1 MQIQC
6 DSREKKGELE
16 RIQGQFDRLGV
27 DYFVSKLYVGDYMNL
42 DNPRLVIDRK
52 KNLQELCGNITQQHE
67 RFQREL
73 IRAKDKQIKMIILC
87 EHGQGIERLEDVYF
101 WENPRRKDHAYRQ
114 VNGKPKWIYIPEQKR
129 ATSGKQLYKCLN
141 TIRNRYGV
149 EFAFCEP
156 SETGQ
161 RIVELLRTE
170 HGL

>member
-67 RFQREL
+67 RFQAELMRAREVG
-73 IRAKDKQIKMIILC
+73 IRIIVQIGRASC
-87 EHGQGIERLEDVYF
+87 RERV
-101 WENPRRKDHAYRQ
+101 
-114 VNGKPKWIYIPEQKR
+114 
-129 ATSGKQLYKCLN
+129 
-141 TIRNRYGV
+141 
-149 EFAFCEP
+149 
-156 SETGQ
+156 
-161 RIVELLRTE
+161 
-170 HGL
+170 